1 MHDSVLF
8 QAGIFPTKG
17 AARAHIAGHVK
28 TAHPIFVGR
37 IQGNYSWNKKK
48 ILGKSAHASCSFP
61 NNQNFYMNRFK
72 CFALTAATNKHS
84 G

>member
-17 AARAHIAGHVK
+17 AARAHVAGHVK
-28 TAHPIFVGR
+28 T
-37 IQGNYSWNKKK
+37 QGNYSWNKKK

>member
-17 AARAHIAGHVK
+17 AARAHVAGHVK

-48 ILGKSAHASCSFP
+48 SWGSLHMPPVAFQTIKIF
-61 NNQNFYMNRFK
+61 
-72 CFALTAATNKHS
+72 T
-84 G
+84 

>member
-8 QAGIFPTKG
+8 QAGIFPPKG
-17 AARAHIAGHVK
+17 AARAHVAGLVK

-37 IQGNYSWNKKK
+37 IQGNYSWKKK
-48 ILGKSAHASCSFP
+48 ILGKSAHASRSFP
-61 NNQNFYMNRFK
+61 NNHNFYMNRFK
-72 CFALTAATNKHS
+72 CLALTAATNKHS